1 MPRTRRA
8 VGLKVT
14 ESATQSIVLSVPKD
28 LKVPTVRRWSA
39 GRRSP
44 REQPGVA
51 GRSGGRRGQTWATGM
66 EPLSQPAG
74 RGEPPPGWSILCVP
88 GRAVPVPFLSLG
100 IPAVA
105 MSRAR
110 ESRREAGDVL
120 AVSLF
125 HRACII
131 RRR

>member
-14 ESATQSIVLSVPKD
+14 ESATQSIVLSVPED

-74 RGEPPPGWSILCVP
+74 RGEPPPRVVHPVFARAGSAGSLPVP
-88 GRAVPVPFLSLG
+88 GNPCGGHVQG
-100 IPAVA
+100 KGEQ
-105 MSRAR
+105 AR
-110 ESRREAGDVL
+110 G
-120 AVSLF
+120 
-125 HRACII
+125 
-131 RRR
+131 RRRVSRQLIPPRVHHS